1 MWIVQIAKS
10 AEKELKKAPL
20 EIRNSFDAWKNLI
33 EQYGPLGLQKINGY
47 WDHSLKGEWK
57 GARSSSLNGQWR
69 VIYVVEAARIQILVL
84 TVTPHDYHDY
94 RRK

>member
-1 MWIVQIAKS
+1 MWIVEIARS

-20 EIRNSFDAWKNLI
+20 EIRDAFDAWKNLI
-33 EQYGPLGLQKINGY
+33 EQYGPRGVQRINGY

-57 GARSSSLNGQWR
+57 GARSSSLNEQWR
-69 VIYVVEAARIQILVL
+69 VIYVVDGRSVKILVL
-84 TVTPHDYHDY
+84 KITPHDY